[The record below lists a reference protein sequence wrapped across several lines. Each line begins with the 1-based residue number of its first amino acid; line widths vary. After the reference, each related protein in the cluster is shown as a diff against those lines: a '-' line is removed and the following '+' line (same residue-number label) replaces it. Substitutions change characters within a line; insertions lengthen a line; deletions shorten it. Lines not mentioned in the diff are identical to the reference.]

1 MTTADQSVHD
11 RLDAGEIHDVL
22 RNNRRRL
29 VLEQLRERE
38 GSKTVGDLAEHIAEE
53 ESGESPPPKNVRQSV
68 YISLHQTH
76 LPKLDA
82 LEIVDYD
89 SVGKEVSLAEHAAEL
104 TPYYIDGEDS
114 RPAAALTFASCLAGL
129 ALVVGEWMGVPLISW
144 VDPRLVA
151 LVSLAFVAVVTGV
164 ELREWTQN
172 RA

>member
-38 GSKTVGDLAEHIAEE
+38 GPKTVGDLAEHIAEA

-104 TPYYIDGEDS
+104 TPYYIDGKDS

-129 ALVVGEWMGVPLISW
+129 ALVVGEWMGVPPIAW

-151 LVSLAFVAVVTGV
+151 LASLAFVAVVTGA
-164 ELREWTQN
+164 ELRKWTQN
-172 RA
+172 RV